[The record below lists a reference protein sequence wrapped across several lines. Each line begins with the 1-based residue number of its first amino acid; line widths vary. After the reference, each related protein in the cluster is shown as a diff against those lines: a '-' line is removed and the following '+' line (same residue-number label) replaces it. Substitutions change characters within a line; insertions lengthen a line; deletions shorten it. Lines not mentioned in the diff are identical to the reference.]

1 MIKYPKSIGYLLKF
15 IYSIINVRGE
25 VGMDSIASRV
35 KYLRQELKLSQK
47 EFGERI
53 GVSQTKIYE
62 IEKNNRLSNLI
73 KRAICNEFELNE
85 KWLLTGEG
93 DMYSANHNNK
103 EIELFIASFKD
114 ERVKKLI
121 LRISTLNDKG
131 LEMVSNVVDLLANDE
146 ILMELK
152 KQKKE

>member
-1 MIKYPKSIGYLLKF
+1 
-15 IYSIINVRGE
+15 
-25 VGMDSIASRV
+25 MDSIASRV
-35 KYLRQELKLSQK
+35 KFLREKYSLSQK

-53 GVSQTKIYE
+53 GASQGLIYH
-62 IEKNNRLSNLI
+62 IEKNNTISNFAR
-73 KRAICNEFELNE
+73 RAICKEFEINE
-85 KWLLTGEG
+85 KWLIDGEG
-93 DMYSANHNNK
+93 EMHSDKHHNK
-103 EIELFIASFKD
+103 DLELFIASIKD

-146 ILMELK
+146 ILMEIK